1 MNHPQT
7 LQGKYAQH
15 GSSQY
20 LRFVDFKLGHAHAA
34 VAEFTREPPKSALRI
49 HRSCFPASRANED
62 TFVTDCR
69 LLD

>member
-20 LRFVDFKLGHAHAA
+20 LRFVDFKLGRAHAA
-34 VAEFTREPPKSALRI
+34 VAEFTREPPKSAFAY
-49 HRSCFPASRANED
+49 SPF
-62 TFVTDCR
+62 
-69 LLD
+69 LLPGI